1 MNKLSQRTQIFNFLI
16 GLGFVLI
23 IIIKFYLTRK
33 YEIVAIGS
41 DPESYLARAAFNIW
55 SDKVGI
61 GALGHPPGYSI
72 FVWLVNLSG
81 IPLRIFHEIFYILST
96 GFLVY
101 CLRFLKIPK
110 LICLGVFAVMV
121 FYPLTFR
128 FFNDA
133 RSESSVISLFN
144 FLVGVTILLLISRKK
159 SSKLVYSCLSG
170 LILGMIAITRPER
183 EVFYLYFLGFGLIT
197 WITGYRISRNQKIE
211 KIIYYCL
218 IPFLLFCLVNFSCT
232 VLNKVNFG
240 VSGVSLFDSP
250 SYKGMYTKLMKIDV
264 GTPQRYIPFTQAQL
278 AAAYEVSP
286 TLKKMQPF
294 LPKEE
299 IIQSHGLWLLI
310 YAAREVSSD
319 RKAQSVYQVFTEVNK
334 ELEKAF
340 QEKVLPSKPLLLGY
354 LDPNIGVWLPHV
366 KSSFIK
372 VVNWF
377 IFPPMSEVENILAK
391 DDPKASVALFN
402 ATANRRAA
410 LINNHN
416 PNSKIFTKVKILNY
430 LVYVLN
436 VLGIISFVI
445 LLIYY
450 CVYQAKSLFLSTYI
464 IIVFLILLTQ
474 IARLLLYSLLD
485 ASAWEIPMRYLFP
498 SMPLFSGL
506 SLLNIFVVFNLL
518 SKKILKM
525 KN

>member
-1 MNKLSQRTQIFNFLI
+1 
-16 GLGFVLI
+16 
-23 IIIKFYLTRK
+23 
-33 YEIVAIGS
+33 
-41 DPESYLARAAFNIW
+41 
-55 SDKVGI
+55 
-61 GALGHPPGYSI
+61 
-72 FVWLVNLSG
+72 
-81 IPLRIFHEIFYILST
+81 
-96 GFLVY
+96 
-101 CLRFLKIPK
+101 
-110 LICLGVFAVMV
+110 
-121 FYPLTFR
+121 
-128 FFNDA
+128 
-133 RSESSVISLFN
+133 
-144 FLVGVTILLLISRKK
+144 
-159 SSKLVYSCLSG
+159 
-170 LILGMIAITRPER
+170 
-183 EVFYLYFLGFGLIT
+183 
-197 WITGYRISRNQKIE
+197 
-211 KIIYYCL
+211 
-218 IPFLLFCLVNFSCT
+218 
-232 VLNKVNFG
+232 
-240 VSGVSLFDSP
+240 
-250 SYKGMYTKLMKIDV
+250 MKIDV

-319 RKAQSVYQVFTEVNK
+319 RKAQNVYQVFTEVNK

-391 DDPKASVALFN
+391 DDPKASIALFN